1 MASHRYASALAII
14 AGAIAAAVTPPSTIT
29 PSQWAAKSL
38 VLVEGPRAG
47 QIWDPAQAPY
57 ICAILD
63 GVFCGPYTKGTV
75 RKSAQVG
82 YTQGLTALAGWIVT
96 QSPARTMF
104 VLPTSAMALGFN
116 REKLQPALDAT
127 PELKRRLVAMSKR
140 ESLGSSALYKAFP
153 GGSISI
159 TGANSAAELQMR
171 TIKFAL
177 CDEIDQ
183 WPRDLEGQGSPM
195 AMVDGRQ
202 IAFHATR
209 DYRKL
214 QGGTPTIKGASLVD
228 DEFEAGDQRFQR
240 LPCPHCGER
249 IRLIFG
255 GYADEAGGVGL
266 RFNRTHPVDAH
277 YVAQCC
283 GARIEHWQKG
293 GMIAAA
299 LDLPDFGFVAEKP
312 EPGRAP
318 SWHIDSIA
326 SNFTTWDKIGETYI
340 AAGDDPQKLKSFYN
354 HWLGLPYEEKSE
366 IPDWEGL
373 FHRRESYAERTI
385 PADALLVTM
394 GVDVQKRGL
403 YVEIVGWTPDRRSYT
418 LFATYLRAGDGERM
432 GETVD
437 PDDICWRRLSE
448 LHETPLADAF
458 GGKRRIDA
466 TGVDCRYN
474 APVVYD
480 WVRRHHNAFAIRTM
494 QGWGRAALSAPQL
507 QDFDWRGK
515 RIRKGVQ
522 RWDAGSYNLK
532 LRFYAYLNRGLQ
544 VDGTESVAPAGF
556 CHFGSFLDEN
566 YFRQITAEHV
576 AFDDAGNR
584 IWKAHYDDNH
594 WLDCR
599 VLNMALAFG
608 PPVFDIGN
616 RPESFWRDLS
626 HERGAASAV
635 APLLRPLDPPRQD
648 DGEAAQPG
656 ETSEPPRRDD
666 AASATRDS
674 PSDWGF
680 SGDSW
685 L

>member
-1 MASHRYASALAII
+1 MAPRYASALAII
-14 AGAIAAAVTPPSTIT
+14 AGAIAAAIKPPTTIS
-29 PSQWAAKSL
+29 PSEWAAKSL

-57 ICAILD
+57 VCAIID

-82 YTQGLTALAGWIVT
+82 YTQGLTALAGWIAT
-96 QSPARTMF
+96 QSPARTLIA
-104 VLPTSAMALGFN
+104 LPTTAMALSLN
-116 REKLQPALDAT
+116 REKLQPAFDAT
-127 PELKRRLVAMSKR
+127 PEVKRRVADMSRR
-140 ESLGSSALYKAFP
+140 ESLGSSALYKSFP
-153 GGSISI
+153 GGSIAI

-171 TIKFAL
+171 TIKYAL

-183 WPRDLEGQGSPM
+183 WPKDLEGQGSPM

-214 QGGTPTIKGASLVD
+214 QGGTPTLKGASLVD
-228 DEFEAGDQRFQR
+228 EEFEAGDQRYQR

-255 GYADEAGGVGL
+255 GYADEAGGAGL
-266 RFNRTHPVDAH
+266 RFNRAHPVDAH

-283 GARIEHWQKG
+283 GARIEHWQKAS
-293 GMIAAA
+293 MIAAA
-299 LDLPDFGFVAEKP
+299 LHLPDYGFVAERP
-312 EPGRAP
+312 EPGRSP
-318 SWHIDSIA
+318 SWHIDSIS
-326 SNFTTWDKIGETYI
+326 SNFTTWDKIAETYI
-340 AAGDDPQKLKSFYN
+340 DAGDDPQKLKSFYN
-354 HWLGLPYEEKSE
+354 HWLGLPYEEKNE

-373 FHRRESYAERTI
+373 FRRRESYAERAI

-403 YVEIVGWTPDRRSYT
+403 YVEVVGWTPDRRSYT
-418 LFATYLRAGDGERM
+418 LFASYLRAGDGERL
-432 GETVD
+432 GETAD
-437 PDDICWRRLSE
+437 PDDICWKRLSE
-448 LHETPLADAF
+448 LHESALPDAF

-466 TGVDCRYN
+466 TAVDCRYN

-480 WVRRHHNAFAIRTM
+480 WVRRHHNAFAIRTVE
-494 QGWGRAALSAPQL
+494 GWGRPALSAPQL
-507 QDFDWRGK
+507 VDFDWRGK

-522 RWDAGSYNLK
+522 QWQAGSYNLK
-532 LRFYAYLNRGLQ
+532 ARFYAYLNRETEI
-544 VDGTESVAPAGF
+544 DGGEQRAPAGF
-556 CHFGSFLDEN
+556 CHFGTFLDEA

-576 AFDDAGNR
+576 GADKAGNR
-584 IWKAHYDDNH
+584 TWKAHFDDNH

-608 PPVFDIGN
+608 APVFDIGN
-616 RPESFWRDLS
+616 RPESFWRDLAY
-626 HERGAASAV
+626 ERGAGSAI
-635 APLLRPLDPPRQD
+635 APLLRPVDPSPAQD
-648 DGEAAQPG
+648 VGEDASRETKTAPATPNDG
-656 ETSEPPRRDD
+656 
-666 AASATRDS
+666 
-674 PSDWGF
+674 WGF
-680 SGDSW
+680 TGASW